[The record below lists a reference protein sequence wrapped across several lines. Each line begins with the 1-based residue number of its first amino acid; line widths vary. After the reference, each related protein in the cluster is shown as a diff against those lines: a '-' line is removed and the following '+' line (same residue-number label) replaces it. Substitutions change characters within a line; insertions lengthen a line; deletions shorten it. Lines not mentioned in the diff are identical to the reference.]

1 MAAGALMATRVL
13 ILCTANSARSQMAE
27 GLLRDMAGPHL
38 LHIRSAGAHPSSVH
52 PLAIEAMA
60 ARGIDIRGQRSQHLD
75 EFLGEAWDHVL
86 TVCDAA
92 ADHCPVFPGPAQ
104 RTHWSITDPAA
115 VSGNEEERRAAFH
128 AARAELE
135 RVLREWLAGLGEI

>member
-1 MAAGALMATRVL
+1 MATRVL

-27 GLLRDMAGPHL
+27 GLLRDMAGPR
-38 LHIRSAGAHPSSVH
+38 LHIRSAGARPSRVN
-52 PLAIEAMA
+52 PLAIKAMD
-60 ARGIDIRGQRSQHLD
+60 ARGINIRGQRSQHLD
-75 EFLGEAWDHVL
+75 EFLGEEWDHVL

-104 RTHWSITDPAA
+104 RTHWSIPDPAA
-115 VSGNEEERRAAFH
+115 ASGNEGERRGAFH
-128 AARAELE
+128 AARDELE